1 MPKPLFYGG
10 TAFCLFIA
18 LSSAAALMH
27 QVSGAPFGFVAIHG
41 PTLLLTSPAAWA
53 IVVALL
59 AGLGAAAILV
69 RMATLL
75 AARHLFGA
83 FAALF
88 TVGGAVVSL
97 SWVLLLQ
104 ARMLMLGRG
113 GIALSVSLASG
124 RMQPLVQTHFAA
136 LLMLG
141 YFLALSLLALRPYFR
156 IQASRVL
163 SLLVAFPLP
172 LFLLILAQE
181 LTQSGSAIAM
191 PAATPASLVFVGV
204 VALLF
209 FSIAVHCVRHRHMFL
224 ETTNLRSLLDTRIDQ
239 AARPGRPIGGV
250 AFDS

>member
-27 QVSGAPFGFVAIHG
+27 QASGAPFGFVAIHG
-41 PTLLLTSPAAWA
+41 PTIFLNTSAAWA

-59 AGLGAAAILV
+59 AGIGAAAILV
-69 RMATLL
+69 RMAALL

-97 SWVLLLQ
+97 SWVMLLQ
-104 ARMLMLGRG
+104 ARMLMLGRS
-113 GIALSVSLASG
+113 GISLLDG

-163 SLLVAFPLP
+163 SVLVAFPLP

-181 LTQSGSAIAM
+181 LTQSGTAIAM

>member
-1 MPKPLFYGG
+1 MPKPLFYVGI
-10 TAFCLFIA
+10 AFCLFIA
-18 LSSAAALMH
+18 LTSAAALM
-27 QVSGAPFGFVAIHG
+27 QQASGAPFAFVAIHG
-41 PTLLLTSPAAWA
+41 TTLLLNPSAAWA

-59 AGLGAAAILV
+59 AGVGAAAILV

-83 FAALF
+83 FAALVA
-88 TVGGAVVSL
+88 VGGAVVSL
-97 SWVLLLQ
+97 SWVMLLQ
-104 ARMLMLGRG
+104 ARMLMLGRA
-113 GIALSVSLASG
+113 GIALLDG

-141 YFLALSLLALRPYFR
+141 YFLALSFLALRPYFR
-156 IQASRVL
+156 VQASRVL
-163 SLLVAFPLP
+163 SVLVAFPLP

-181 LTQSGSAIAM
+181 LTQSGTAIAM

-209 FSIAVHCVRHRHMFL
+209 LSIAVHSIRHRHMFL
-224 ETTNLRSLLDTRIDQ
+224 ETTNLRELLDTRIDH
-239 AARPGRPIGGV
+239 AGRPGRPIGGV